1 MASDLIIDRRSG
13 NCEEEG
19 LFPSMLERHCVDL
32 IDANN
37 RIYRSIEGIE
47 FHLTPDRLEVYSA
60 DLSAGFSEVQSFLGL
75 IGWRQAKISGN
86 PDWVRKV
93 VAYPGSV
100 EFLTDEDQMRGQ
112 YVAAEETHQ
121 LHTPIGAGLR
131 EVEQIVPNED
141 AMFPTCFDSAP
152 ARVETVTTAD
162 RREPVWLACEKSA
175 KGTVS
180 ITEEPELL
188 EAQECIKRYLARIG
202 FSDAS
207 ISPQVYLSI
216 QNGDLAEFTAEF
228 VKVNVKEF

>member
-1 MASDLIIDRRSG
+1 MASDLIIDKSSG
-13 NCEEEG
+13 ECEEEG

-37 RIYRSIEGIE
+37 RMYRSIEGIE

-93 VAYPGSV
+93 IAYPGSV

-121 LHTPIGAGLR
+121 LHAPIGAGLR
-131 EVEQIVPNED
+131 EAEQSVQGED
-141 AMFPTCFDSAP
+141 AIFPACFDTAP
-152 ARVETVTTAD
+152 SREEAVTTKD
-162 RREPVWLACEKSA
+162 RREPVWLECEKSA

-188 EAQECIKRYLARIG
+188 EALECIKRYLARIG
-202 FSDAS
+202 FPNAS

-228 VKVNVKEF
+228 IKVNVTEY

>member
-13 NCEEEG
+13 ECEEER

-37 RIYRSIEGIE
+37 RMYRSIEGIE
-47 FHLTPDRLEVYSA
+47 FHLTPDRLEIYSA
-60 DLSAGFSEVQSFLGL
+60 DLSAAFSEVQSFLGL

-86 PDWVRKV
+86 PDWVMKV
-93 VAYPGSV
+93 LAYPGSV
-100 EFLTDEDQMRGQ
+100 EFLTDEDQMSGQ
-112 YVAAEETHQ
+112 YVTAEETHQ
-121 LHTPIGAGLR
+121 LHAPIGAGLR
-131 EVEQIVPNED
+131 EAEQSVPNED
-141 AMFPTCFDSAP
+141 AMLLSSFDAAP
-152 ARVETVTTAD
+152 AREETVTTVN

-180 ITEEPELL
+180 IKEPELL
-188 EAQECIKRYLARIG
+188 EALECIKRYLARIG